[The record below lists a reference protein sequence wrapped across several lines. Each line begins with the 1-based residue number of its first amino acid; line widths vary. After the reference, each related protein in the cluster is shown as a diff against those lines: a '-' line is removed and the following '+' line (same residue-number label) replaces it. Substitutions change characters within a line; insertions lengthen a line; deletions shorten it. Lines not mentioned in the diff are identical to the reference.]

1 MTRGKRRVPRHAS
14 RYAAASPD
22 GRPGTSAEVADA
34 VVFLASDEAAHIH
47 GVILPV
53 DGGYLAARIEPSLS
67 ETKYRGFTL
76 ALWGLSVRG
85 TGKMNTHSAGSMER
99 RRNWLRAGVLASG
112 QQIKGSVYRSAL
124 RPYSE
129 SRSH

>member
-1 MTRGKRRVPRHAS
+1 M
-14 RYAAASPD
+14 
-22 GRPGTSAEVADA
+22 
-34 VVFLASDEAAHIH
+34 
-47 GVILPV
+47 ILPV
-53 DGGYLAARIEPSLS
+53 DGGYPQGPIEPSLC
-67 ETKYRGFTL
+67 ETECRGFTL

-129 SRSH
+129 FRSH